1 MLVYADCLTS
11 DWMYKFYSPSNG
23 GGYEEF
29 RELFDS
35 LTKLDV
41 TNTTNMDVVLFLEPH
56 EERNNT
62 LAETLYGKA
71 TRHVGV
77 VTSRLSCKLW
87 SGACYV

>member
-11 DWMYKFYSPSNG
+11 DWMYYKFYPPSNG

-41 TNTTNMDVVLFLEPH
+41 TNTTNIDVVLFLEPH

-71 TRHVGV
+71 TRHG
-77 VTSRLSCKLW
+77 R
-87 SGACYV
+87 CYE